1 MLKPKITHT
10 HLLHENESLN
20 HAFSLLCWNVQK
32 STQKEDFLIY
42 LHELH
47 QHYDLDILMLQEAKI
62 DLNSKLDL
70 KAYSYVLAPNIQTKK
85 ALFGVLTAAK
95 SHYHHHQSYITHAK
109 ESLWATHKSVLYTQH
124 LLPNETILL
133 AVNIHAIN
141 FMPNVWFKKELDQL
155 FETVK
160 EHKGPLLIA
169 GDFNSWNKRRISYLR
184 NFSKKLD
191 LDFVDFDDRH
201 HVKSVMRYKLDHVLY
216 RGLDVVSAKAFDS
229 GKLSDHNPLYV
240 EFEVR

>member
-1 MLKPKITHT
+1 MFKPKIAHA
-10 HLLHENESLN
+10 HLLHKDERLHHS
-20 HAFSLLCWNVQK
+20 FSLLCWNVQK
-32 STQKEDFLIY
+32 RTQKETFLTY

-47 QHYDLDILMLQEAKI
+47 QRYDIDMLMLQEAKT
-62 DLNSKLDL
+62 DLYNKLDL

-95 SHYHHHQSYITHAK
+95 SHCHHHQSYVTHAK

-124 LLPNETILL
+124 LLPNEAILL

-141 FMPNVWFKKELDQL
+141 FMPNLWFKKELDQL
-155 FETVK
+155 FESVK

-169 GDFNSWNKRRISYLR
+169 GDFNSWNKKRITYLYD
-184 NFSKKLD
+184 FAEKLD
-191 LDFVDFDDRH
+191 LSFVDFDDVH
-201 HVKSVMRYKLDHVLY
+201 HVKSVMKYKLDHVLY
-216 RGLDVVSAKAFDS
+216 RGLELVSAQAFDS

-240 EFEVR
+240 EFEVK